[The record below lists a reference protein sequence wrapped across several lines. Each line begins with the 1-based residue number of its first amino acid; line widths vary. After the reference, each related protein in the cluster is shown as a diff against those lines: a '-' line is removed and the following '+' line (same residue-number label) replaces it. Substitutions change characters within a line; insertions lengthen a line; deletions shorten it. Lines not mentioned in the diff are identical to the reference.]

1 MPTSDKGDLTGLA
14 DDIKEVFEEHDLEE
28 PALAV
33 AFTLAEDRRNVHWVT
48 NLRRSDGIKL
58 FAATAEK
65 MQSEVN

>member
-1 MPTSDKGDLTGLA
+1 MRTSDKGDLTGLV
-14 DDIKEVFEEHDLEE
+14 DDIKEVFEEHGLER

-33 AFTLAEDRRNVHWVT
+33 AFTLAEDRQKAHWVT
-48 NLRRSDGIKL
+48 NMRRSDGIKL

>member
-1 MPTSDKGDLTGLA
+1 MRTSDRGDLTGLA
-14 DDIKEVFEEHDLEE
+14 DDIKEVFEEHGLEE

-48 NLRRSDGIKL
+48 NVRRADGIKL